1 MPFFHLGGGG
11 GVRTHH
17 RASNSESVE
26 RIERPGAIQQAPIL
40 ISGPIAEPRQGRNS
54 E

>member
-1 MPFFHLGGGG
+1 MPLFHLGGSGV
-11 GVRTHH
+11 VRTHH

-26 RIERPGAIQQAPIL
+26 RIERPGAIEQAPIL
-40 ISGPIAEPRQGRNS
+40 ISGPITEPGQGRNT